1 MATTSLW
8 HIKGKLRDLIEYVEN
23 PDKTEL
29 NSSMQDF
36 VNVFTY
42 DTNPSKTNNKEF
54 VTAINCLKE
63 IALQQMIMTKQQ
75 FNKSDKYIA
84 WHGYQSFKPDEI
96 TPELCH
102 DIGVKLAKQM
112 WGCGLP
118 VATSDCDS
126 KQKHRP
132 SREARPRFQVIV
144 STHLDK
150 DHLHNHFCFN
160 SVSFLDG
167 KKYNYSKS
175 EMQRL
180 RNVSDELCKEYGL
193 SVIETDN
200 KSKSPSRALYFAE
213 KNNEPTK
220 YNLMR
225 TAIDEAIA
233 ISPTPKEFV
242 KIMRKKGYIVNVNL
256 ERKYATI
263 RSVNDSRNTRLKT
276 LGQKYDWSSIVEQIN
291 TQDGFALFP
300 AYQEFNRES
309 KTKYVRAKKYI
320 LIGSFATVKKVTGLK
335 ALYLYYCYRLG
346 YLPKMKQHKPL
357 SPEMKQAWRKIDRY
371 SNQVRLIGKYELNDT
386 DDVKQFIS
394 SNQEQIEL
402 ITNQRNQIYNKM
414 RRCKD
419 TDKISSLKSK
429 RDYYTKELTKLRKE
443 IKTANTIL
451 NDVEEIKINIKA
463 EMNIQHQ
470 RFAVSRTK
478 SQRRDLQWER

>member
-8 HIKGKLRDLIEYVEN
+8 HIKGKLRDLIDYVEN
-23 PDKTEL
+23 PDKTKL
-29 NSSMQDF
+29 DDYMQDF
-36 VNVFTY
+36 VNVFSY
-42 DTNPSKTNNKEF
+42 DTNSNKTNNKEF

-63 IALQQMIMTKQQ
+63 IALEQMIMTKQQ

-84 WHGYQSFKPDEI
+84 WHGYQSFKPDEV

-102 DIGVKLAKQM
+102 EIGVKLAKQM
-112 WGCGLP
+112 WG
-118 VATSDCDS
+118 D
-126 KQKHRP
+126 
-132 SREARPRFQVIV
+132 RFQVIV

-175 EMQRL
+175 EIQRL
-180 RNVSDELCKEYGL
+180 RNLSDELCKEYGL

-200 KSKSPSRALYFAE
+200 KSKALSRTLYLAE

-225 TAIDEAIA
+225 TAIDEAIK
-233 ISPTPKEFV
+233 ISPVPQEFV
-242 KIMRKKGYIVNVNL
+242 RIMRKKGYIVNINPQ
-256 ERKYATI
+256 RKYATI
-263 RSVNDSRNTRLKT
+263 RSVNDNRNTRMKT
-276 LGQKYDWSSIVEQIN
+276 LGEKYDWDNIVKLIN

-300 AYQEFNRES
+300 AYKDFNRSS
-309 KTKYVRAKKYI
+309 KTKYIKPEKYI
-320 LIGSFATVKKVTGLK
+320 FKGSFTTVRKITGLK

-346 YLPKMKQHKPL
+346 YLPKKKQHKPL
-357 SPEMKQAWRKIDRY
+357 SPEMKEAWRKIDRY
-371 SNQVRLIGKYELNDT
+371 SNQVILISKYNLDDT
-386 DDVKQFIS
+386 DKVRKFI
-394 SNQEQIEL
+394 NANKEQIAI
-402 ITNQRNQIYNKM
+402 ITNQRNQIYNKF

-419 TDKISSLKSK
+419 ADQIFSLKSE
-429 RDYYTKELTKLRKE
+429 RNICTKQLTKLRKE

-451 NDVEEIKINIKA
+451 NDVEGIKQNIKA

-478 SQRRDLQWER
+478 SQRRELQWVR

>member
-8 HIKGKLRDLIEYVEN
+8 HIKGQLCDLIDYVEN

-29 NSSMQDF
+29 TSDMQNF
-36 VNVFTY
+36 VNVFSY
-42 DTNPSKTNNKEF
+42 DINPNKTNNQQF
-54 VTAINCLKE
+54 ITAINCKKE
-63 IALQQMIMTKQQ
+63 IALEQMILTKKQ
-75 FNKSDKYIA
+75 FNKEDKYIA
-84 WHGYQSFKPDEI
+84 WHGYQSFKPDEV

-102 DIGVKLAKQM
+102 EIGIKLAKQM
-112 WGCGLP
+112 WG
-118 VATSDCDS
+118 D
-126 KQKHRP
+126 
-132 SREARPRFQVIV
+132 RFQVIV

-193 SVIETDN
+193 SIIATDN
-200 KSKSPSRALYFAE
+200 KSKSPSRTLYFAE

-225 TAIDEAIA
+225 TAIDEAIE
-233 ISPTPKEFV
+233 ISPAPKEFI
-242 KIMRKKGYIVNVNL
+242 KIMRKKGYIVYVNS

-276 LGQKYDWSSIVEQIN
+276 LGEKYDWQNIVEQIN
-291 TQDGFALFP
+291 IQDGFALFP
-300 AYQEFNRES
+300 AYKEFNRNN
-309 KTKYVRAKKYI
+309 KTKYIKPQKYVFK
-320 LIGSFATVKKVTGLK
+320 GSFATVKKVTGLK

-346 YLPKMKQHKPL
+346 YLPKKKQHKPL
-357 SPEMKQAWRKIDRY
+357 SPEMKEAWRKVDRY
-371 SNQVRLIGKYELNDT
+371 SNQIRLIAKYNLDDT
-386 DDVKQFIS
+386 DKVKQFI
-394 SNQEQIEL
+394 NDNKEQI
-402 ITNQRNQIYNKM
+402 ITIKNQRSQIYNKL

-419 TDKISSLKSK
+419 TDKISNLKFERDCCSAKLK
-429 RDYYTKELTKLRKE
+429 RLRKE
-443 IKTANTIL
+443 MKTANTIL
-451 NDVEEIKINIKA
+451 TDAEEIKMNIKA

-470 RFAVSRTK
+470 RFAPTK
-478 SQRRDLQWER
+478 QKRMDLQWER

>member
-8 HIKGKLRDLIEYVEN
+8 HIKGKLRDLIDYVEN
-23 PDKTEL
+23 PDKTKL
-29 NSSMQDF
+29 DDNMQDF
-36 VNVFTY
+36 VNIFSY
-42 DTNPSKTNNKEF
+42 DTNPNKTNNKEF

-84 WHGYQSFKPDEI
+84 WHGYQSFKPDEVA
-96 TPELCH
+96 PELCH
-102 DIGVKLAKQM
+102 EIGVKLAKQM
-112 WGCGLP
+112 WG
-118 VATSDCDS
+118 D
-126 KQKHRP
+126 
-132 SREARPRFQVIV
+132 RFQVIV

-167 KKYNYSKS
+167 KKYNYSKT

-180 RNVSDELCKEYGL
+180 RDTSDIICKEYGL

-200 KSKSPSRALYFAE
+200 KSKALSRTLYLAE

-225 TAIDEAIA
+225 TAIDEAIK
-233 ISPTPKEFV
+233 ISPVPQEFV
-242 KIMRKKGYIVNVNL
+242 RIIRKKGYIVNVNP

-276 LGQKYDWSSIVEQIN
+276 LGEKYDWQNIVEQIN
-291 TQDGFALFP
+291 IQDGFALFP
-300 AYQEFNRES
+300 AYKEFNRTS
-309 KTKYVRAKKYI
+309 KTKYIKPEKYI
-320 LIGSFATVKKVTGLK
+320 FKGSFATVKKITGLK

-346 YLPKMKQHKPL
+346 YLPKKKQHKPL
-357 SPEMKQAWRKIDRY
+357 SPELKEAWRKIDRY
-371 SNQVRLIGKYELNDT
+371 SHQVILISKYNLDDT
-386 DDVKQFIS
+386 DKVKQFIS
-394 SNQEQIEL
+394 DNKEQIVT
-402 ITNQRNQIYNKM
+402 ITNQRNQIYNKL

-419 TDKISSLKSK
+419 TVKISNLKSE
-429 RDYYTKELTKLRKE
+429 RDVCTKQLTKLRKE

-451 NDVEEIKINIKA
+451 TDVEGMKLDIKD
-463 EMNIQHQ
+463 ETNIQHQ

>member
-23 PDKTEL
+23 PDKTNL
-29 NSSMQDF
+29 DDGLQDF
-36 VNVFTY
+36 VNVFSY
-42 DTNPSKTNNKEF
+42 DTNPDKTNNKEF

-84 WHGYQSFKPDEI
+84 WHGYQSFKPDEV

-102 DIGVKLAKQM
+102 KIGVRLAKQM
-112 WGCGLP
+112 WG
-118 VATSDCDS
+118 D
-126 KQKHRP
+126 
-132 SREARPRFQVIV
+132 RFQVIV

-193 SVIETDN
+193 SVIETN
-200 KSKSPSRALYFAE
+200 SKSKAPSRTLYYAE

-242 KIMRKKGYIVNVNL
+242 KIMRKKGYIVNVNP

-276 LGQKYDWSSIVEQIN
+276 LGESYDWNSIIHQIN
-291 TQDGFALFP
+291 TQDGIALFP
-300 AYQEFNRES
+300 AYKEFNRDS
-309 KTKYVRAKKYI
+309 KPKYI
-320 LIGSFATVKKVTGLK
+320 KAQKYTFKGSFATVKKITGLK

-346 YLPKMKQHKPL
+346 YSPKKKQHKPL
-357 SPEMKQAWRKIDRY
+357 SPEMKQAWRKIDKL
-371 SNQVRLIGKYELNDT
+371 SNQVRLISKYALNNI
-386 DDVKQFIS
+386 DDVIRMIF
-394 SNQEQIEL
+394 
-402 ITNQRNQIYNKM
+402 
-414 RRCKD
+414 
-419 TDKISSLKSK
+419 KILSAIIKSK
-429 RDYYTKELTKLRKE
+429 LY
-443 IKTANTIL
+443 
-451 NDVEEIKINIKA
+451 
-463 EMNIQHQ
+463 
-470 RFAVSRTK
+470 
-478 SQRRDLQWER
+478 

>member
-8 HIKGKLRDLIEYVEN
+8 HIKGQLCDLIDYVEN
-23 PDKTEL
+23 PDKTNL
-29 NSSMQDF
+29 NNGLKDF
-36 VNVFTY
+36 VNVFSY
-42 DTNPSKTNNKEF
+42 DTNPIKTNNKQF
-54 VTAINCLKE
+54 VTAINCKKE
-63 IALQQMIMTKQQ
+63 IALQQMIFTKKQ

-84 WHGYQSFKPDEI
+84 WHGYQSFKPDEV

-102 DIGVKLAKQM
+102 EIGVKLAQKM
-112 WGCGLP
+112 WG
-118 VATSDCDS
+118 D
-126 KQKHRP
+126 
-132 SREARPRFQVIV
+132 RFQVII

-193 SVIETDN
+193 SVIATDN
-200 KSKSPSRALYFAE
+200 KSKAPSRTLYFAE

-225 TAIDEAIA
+225 TAIDEAIE
-233 ISPTPKEFV
+233 ISPAPKEFI
-242 KIMRKKGYIVNVNL
+242 KIMRKKGYIVNVNPK
-256 ERKYATI
+256 RKYATI
-263 RSVNDSRNTRLKT
+263 RSLNDSRNTRLKT
-276 LGQKYDWSSIVEQIN
+276 LGEKYDWQNIVEQIN
-291 TQDGFALFP
+291 TQDGFTLFP
-300 AYQEFNRES
+300 AYQEFNRGN
-309 KTKYVRAKKYI
+309 KMKYIKSKKYI
-320 LIGSFATVKKVTGLK
+320 FKGSFTTVKKVTGLK

-346 YLPKMKQHKPL
+346 YLPKNKQHKPL
-357 SPEMKQAWRKIDRY
+357 SPEMKQVWRKIDKI
-371 SNQVRLIGKYELNDT
+371 SNQVRLISKYDLNTT
-386 DDVKQFIS
+386 DDVQRFIRD
-394 SNQEQIEL
+394 SNEQIAI
-402 ITNQRNQIYNKM
+402 ITNQRNQIYNKF

-419 TDKISSLKSK
+419 ADQIFSLKSE
-429 RDYYTKELTKLRKE
+429 RNICTKQLTKLRKE

-451 NDVEEIKINIKA
+451 NDVEGIKQNIKA

-478 SQRRDLQWER
+478 SQRRELQWER

>member
-23 PDKTEL
+23 PDKTNL
-29 NSSMQDF
+29 DDGLQDF
-36 VNVFTY
+36 VNVFSY
-42 DTNPSKTNNKEF
+42 DTNPDKTNNKEF

-84 WHGYQSFKPDEI
+84 WHGYQSFKPDEV

-102 DIGVKLAKQM
+102 KIGVRLAKQM
-112 WGCGLP
+112 WG
-118 VATSDCDS
+118 D
-126 KQKHRP
+126 
-132 SREARPRFQVIV
+132 RFQVIV

-193 SVIETDN
+193 SVIETN
-200 KSKSPSRALYFAE
+200 SKSKAPSRTLYYAE

-242 KIMRKKGYIVNVNL
+242 KIMRKKGYIVNVNP

-276 LGQKYDWSSIVEQIN
+276 LGESYDWNSIIHQIN
-291 TQDGFALFP
+291 TQDGIALFP
-300 AYQEFNRES
+300 AYKEFNRDS
-309 KTKYVRAKKYI
+309 KPKYI
-320 LIGSFATVKKVTGLK
+320 KAQKYTFKGSFATVKKITGLK

-346 YLPKMKQHKPL
+346 YSPKKKQHKPL
-357 SPEMKQAWRKIDRY
+357 SPEMKQAWRKIDKL
-371 SNQVRLIGKYELNDT
+371 SNQVRLISKYALDNTNDI
-386 DDVKQFIS
+386 QNLIS
-394 SNQEQIEL
+394 NNKEQIIL
-402 ITNQRNQIYNKM
+402 ITNQRNQIYNTL

-419 TDKISSLKSK
+419 TDKILSLKFE
-429 RDYYTKELTKLRKE
+429 RDCYTKELTKLRKE
-443 IKTANTIL
+443 IKTANAIL
-451 NDVEEIKINIKA
+451 NDVDEIKMNIKA
-463 EMNIQHQ
+463 ETDIQHQ
-470 RFAVSRTK
+470 KFAISRTK
-478 SQRRDLQWER
+478 SQRRDLQWVR

>member
-8 HIKGKLRDLIEYVEN
+8 HIKGQLCDLIDYVEN

-29 NSSMQDF
+29 TSDMQNF
-36 VNVFTY
+36 VNVFSY
-42 DTNPSKTNNKEF
+42 DINPNKTNNQQF
-54 VTAINCLKE
+54 VTAINCKKE
-63 IALQQMIMTKQQ
+63 IALEQMILTKKQ
-75 FNKSDKYIA
+75 FNKEDKYIA
-84 WHGYQSFKPDEI
+84 WHGYQSFKPDEV

-102 DIGVKLAKQM
+102 EIGVKLAQQM
-112 WGCGLP
+112 WG
-118 VATSDCDS
+118 D
-126 KQKHRP
+126 
-132 SREARPRFQVIV
+132 RFQVIV

-167 KKYNYSKS
+167 KKYNYSKT

-180 RNVSDELCKEYGL
+180 RDTSDLICKEYGL
-193 SVIETDN
+193 SVIATDN
-200 KSKSPSRALYFAE
+200 KSKAPSRTLYLAE

-225 TAIDEAIA
+225 AAIDEAIK

-242 KIMRKKGYIVNVNL
+242 KIMRKKGYIVNVNP

-276 LGQKYDWSSIVEQIN
+276 LGEKYDWQNIVEQIN
-291 TQDGFALFP
+291 IQDGFTLFP
-300 AYQEFNRES
+300 AYKEFNRAS
-309 KTKYVRAKKYI
+309 KTKYIKPQKYVFK
-320 LIGSFATVKKVTGLK
+320 GSFTTVKKITGLK

-346 YLPKMKQHKPL
+346 YLPKKKQHMPL
-357 SPEMKQAWRKIDRY
+357 SPEMKEAWRKIDRY
-371 SNQVRLIGKYELNDT
+371 SNQVILISKYNLDDT
-386 DDVKQFIS
+386 DKVRQFIKD
-394 SNQEQIEL
+394 NKEQIEI
-402 ITNQRNQIYNKM
+402 ITNQRNQIYNKL

-419 TDKISSLKSK
+419 TDKISSLKSDRDCCSSKLK
-429 RDYYTKELTKLRKE
+429 RLRTE

-451 NDVEEIKINIKA
+451 NDVEEMKKNIKA
-463 EMNIQHQ
+463 ETNIQHQ
-470 RFAVSRTK
+470 RFAVSKTK

>member
-8 HIKGKLRDLIEYVEN
+8 HIKGNLHDLIDYVEN
-23 PDKTEL
+23 PDKTNVS
-29 NSSMQDF
+29 NSLQDF
-36 VNVFTY
+36 VNVFSY

-75 FNKSDKYIA
+75 FGKEDKYIA
-84 WHGYQSFKPDEI
+84 WHGYQSFKPDEV

-102 DIGVKLAKQM
+102 EIGVKLAKQM
-112 WGCGLP
+112 WG
-118 VATSDCDS
+118 D
-126 KQKHRP
+126 
-132 SREARPRFQVIV
+132 RFQVIV

-150 DHLHNHFCFN
+150 NHLHNHFCFN

-180 RNVSDELCKEYGL
+180 RDTSDLICKEYGL
-193 SVIETDN
+193 SVIETSG
-200 KSKSPSRALYFAE
+200 KSKAPSRALYFAE

-225 TAIDEAIA
+225 TAIDDAIR

-242 KIMRKKGYIVNVNL
+242 KIMRNKGYIVNVNP
-256 ERKYATI
+256 ERKYVTI

-276 LGQKYDWSSIVEQIN
+276 LGQNYDWNSIVEQIN

-300 AYQEFNRES
+300 AFNEFKRES
-309 KTKYVRAKKYI
+309 KTKYVKPEKYI
-320 LIGSFATVKKVTGLK
+320 FKGSFESVKKVTGLK

-346 YLPKMKQHKPL
+346 YLPKKNQHKPL
-357 SPEMKQAWRKIDRY
+357 SPEMKQVWKKIDKL
-371 SNQVRLIGKYELNDT
+371 SNQVRLISKYHLNDT
-386 DDVKQFIS
+386 DDVQQFI
-394 SNQEQIEL
+394 NNNNGQIIL
-402 ITNQRNQIYNKM
+402 ITNQRNQIYNKL

-419 TDKISSLKSK
+419 ENKIFILKSE
-429 RDYYTKELTKLRKE
+429 RDICTKQLTRLRKE
-443 IKTANTIL
+443 IKTADAIL
-451 NDVEEIKINIKA
+451 TDTDEMKKNIKA

-478 SQRRDLQWER
+478 LQRRDIQWER

>member
-8 HIKGKLRDLIEYVEN
+8 HIKGQLCDLIDYVEN
-23 PDKTEL
+23 PEKTKL
-29 NSSMQDF
+29 NNGLKDF
-36 VNVFTY
+36 INVFSY
-42 DTNPSKTNNKEF
+42 DTNPVKTNNKQF
-54 VTAINCLKE
+54 VTAINCKKE
-63 IALQQMIMTKQQ
+63 IALQQMILTKKQ
-75 FNKSDKYIA
+75 FNKEDKYIA
-84 WHGYQSFKPDEI
+84 WHGYQSFKPDEV

-102 DIGVKLAKQM
+102 EIGVKLAKQM

-132 SREARPRFQVIV
+132 SREARPKFQIIV

-175 EMQRL
+175 EIQRL
-180 RNVSDELCKEYGL
+180 RNLSDELCKEYGL
-193 SVIETDN
+193 SVVKNDRQT
-200 KSKSPSRALYFAE
+200 KSPSRILYLAE

-225 TAIDEAIA
+225 TAIDEAIE
-233 ISPTPKEFV
+233 ISPAPKEFI
-242 KIMRKKGYIVNVNL
+242 KIMRKKGYIVYVNS

-276 LGQKYDWSSIVEQIN
+276 LGEKYDWQNIVEQIN
-291 TQDGFALFP
+291 IQDGFALFP
-300 AYQEFNRES
+300 AYKEFNRNN
-309 KTKYVRAKKYI
+309 KTKYVKPQKYI
-320 LIGSFATVKKVTGLK
+320 FKGSFATVKKITGLK

-346 YLPKMKQHKPL
+346 YLPKKNQHKPL
-357 SPEMKQAWRKIDRY
+357 SPEMKEAWRKVDRY
-371 SNQVRLIGKYELNDT
+371 SNQIILIAKYKFDDT
-386 DDVKQFIS
+386 DKVRQFIS
-394 SNQEQIEL
+394 DNKEQIAT
-402 ITNQRNQIYNKM
+402 ITNQRNQIYKKL

-419 TDKISSLKSK
+419 TDKISSLKYE
-429 RDYYTKELTKLRKE
+429 RNICTKQLTKLRKE
-443 IKTANTIL
+443 IKTADTVL
-451 NDVEEIKINIKA
+451 NDVEGIKQNIKA

-478 SQRRDLQWER
+478 SQRRDLQWVR

>member
-8 HIKGKLRDLIEYVEN
+8 HIKGKLRDLIDYIEN
-23 PDKTEL
+23 PDKTKL
-29 NSSMQDF
+29 DDNMQDF
-36 VNVFTY
+36 VNIFSY
-42 DTNPSKTNNKEF
+42 DTNPNKTNNKEF

-63 IALQQMIMTKQQ
+63 IALEQMIMTKQQ

-84 WHGYQSFKPDEI
+84 WHGYQSFKPDEV

-102 DIGVKLAKQM
+102 EIGVKLAKQM
-112 WGCGLP
+112 W
-118 VATSDCDS
+118 SD
-126 KQKHRP
+126 
-132 SREARPRFQVIV
+132 RFQVIV

-180 RNVSDELCKEYGL
+180 RNLSDELCQEYGL
-193 SVIETDN
+193 SVIETNN
-200 KSKSPSRALYFAE
+200 KSKSPSRILYFAE

-225 TAIDEAIA
+225 TAIDEAIK
-233 ISPTPKEFV
+233 ISLVPQEFV
-242 KIMRKKGYIVNVNL
+242 RIMRKKGYIVNVNP

-276 LGQKYDWSSIVEQIN
+276 LGENYDWHNIVEQIN
-291 TQDGFALFP
+291 TQDGFTLFP
-300 AYQEFNRES
+300 AYKMFKRES
-309 KTKYVRAKKYI
+309 KTKYVKAKKYTFK
-320 LIGSFATVKKVTGLK
+320 GSFATVKKVTGLK

-346 YLPKMKQHKPL
+346 YLPKKKQHKPL
-357 SPEMKQAWRKIDRY
+357 SPEMKEAWRKIDRY
-371 SNQVRLIGKYELNDT
+371 SNQVRLIAKYNLDDT
-386 DDVKQFIS
+386 DKVKQFI
-394 SNQEQIEL
+394 NDNKEQI
-402 ITNQRNQIYNKM
+402 ITIKNQRNQIYNRL

-419 TDKISSLKSK
+419 ADQISSLKSE
-429 RDYYTKELTKLRKE
+429 RNICTKQLTKLRKE

-451 NDVEEIKINIKA
+451 TDVDEMKKNIKA
-463 EMNIQHQ
+463 ETNIQYQ

-478 SQRRDLQWER
+478 SQRRDLQWVR

>member
-8 HIKGKLRDLIEYVEN
+8 HIKGNLRDLIDYVEN
-23 PDKTEL
+23 PDKTNVS
-29 NSSMQDF
+29 NSLQDF
-36 VNVFTY
+36 VNVFSY

-84 WHGYQSFKPDEI
+84 WHGYQSFKPDEV

-102 DIGVKLAKQM
+102 EIGVKLAQRM
-112 WGCGLP
+112 WG
-118 VATSDCDS
+118 D
-126 KQKHRP
+126 
-132 SREARPRFQVIV
+132 RFQVII

-180 RNVSDELCKEYGL
+180 RDLSDELCKEYGL
-193 SVIETDN
+193 SVIKTD
-200 KSKSPSRALYFAE
+200 SHTKSPSRTLYLAE

-220 YNLMR
+220 CNLMR

-242 KIMRKKGYIVNVNL
+242 KTMRKKGYIVDINPQ
-256 ERKYATI
+256 RKYPTI

-276 LGQKYDWSSIVEQIN
+276 LGENYDWNSIVEQIN
-291 TQDGFALFP
+291 TQDGFALLPTFN
-300 AYQEFNRES
+300 EFKRES
-309 KTKYVRAKKYI
+309 KTKYVKPTKYTF
-320 LIGSFATVKKVTGLK
+320 IGSFETVKKVTGLK

-346 YLPKMKQHKPL
+346 YLPKKNQHKPL
-357 SPEMKQAWRKIDRY
+357 SPEMKQAWRKIDKL
-371 SNQVRLIGKYELNDT
+371 SNQVRLISKYNLDDT
-386 DDVKQFIS
+386 NDVKQFIAD
-394 SNQEQIEL
+394 NQEQIET
-402 ITNQRNQIYNKM
+402 ITNQRNQIYNKL

-419 TDKISSLKSK
+419 TDKMSSLKSE
-429 RDYYTKELTKLRKE
+429 RDCCSAKLKKLRTE
-443 IKTANTIL
+443 IKTANAIST
-451 NDVEEIKINIKA
+451 DTDEIKSNIKA

-470 RFAVSRTK
+470 KFAVSRIK
-478 SQRRDLQWER
+478 SKRKELQWER

>member
-8 HIKGKLRDLIEYVEN
+8 HIKGKLRDLIDYVEN
-23 PDKTEL
+23 PNKTEL
-29 NSSMQDF
+29 NSDMQDF
-36 VNVFTY
+36 VNVFSY
-42 DTNPSKTNNKEF
+42 DTNPNKTNNREF

-63 IALQQMIMTKQQ
+63 IALEQMIMTKQQ
-75 FNKSDKYIA
+75 FNKEDKYIA

-102 DIGVKLAKQM
+102 EIGVKLAKEM
-112 WGCGLP
+112 WG
-118 VATSDCDS
+118 D
-126 KQKHRP
+126 
-132 SREARPRFQVIV
+132 RFQVIV

-180 RNVSDELCKEYGL
+180 RDTSDLICKEYGL
-193 SVIETDN
+193 SVIATDN
-200 KSKSPSRALYFAE
+200 KSKAPSRSLYFAE
-213 KNNEPTK
+213 KNGEPTK

-225 TAIDEAIA
+225 TAIDEAIK
-233 ISPTPKEFV
+233 ISPAPKEFV
-242 KIMRKKGYIVNVNL
+242 RIMRKKGYIVNVNP

-276 LGQKYDWSSIVEQIN
+276 LGENYDWSNIVEQIN

-300 AYQEFNRES
+300 AFKEFNRDS
-309 KTKYVRAKKYI
+309 KTKYIKPQKYI
-320 LIGSFATVKKVTGLK
+320 FKGSFQAVKKVTGLK

-346 YLPKMKQHKPL
+346 YLPKNKQHTPL
-357 SPEMKQAWRKIDRY
+357 SPEMKEAWRKVDRY
-371 SNQVRLIGKYELNDT
+371 SNQVRLISKYNLDDIND
-386 DDVKQFIS
+386 VEQLIS
-394 SNQEQIEL
+394 DNKSKIAT
-402 ITNQRNQIYNKM
+402 ITSQRNQIYNKL

-419 TDKISSLKSK
+419 TDKISELKFDRDCCSAKLK
-429 RDYYTKELTKLRKE
+429 RLRTE

-451 NDVEEIKINIKA
+451 NDVEEIKTNIKA
-463 EMNIQHQ
+463 ETDIQHQ
-470 RFAVSRTK
+470 RFAPTK
-478 SQRRDLQWER
+478 QKRRDLYYDR

>member
-1 MATTSLW
+1 
-8 HIKGKLRDLIEYVEN
+8 LIEYVEN
-23 PDKTEL
+23 PDKTNL
-29 NSSMQDF
+29 DDGLQDF
-36 VNVFTY
+36 VNVFSY
-42 DTNPSKTNNKEF
+42 DTNPDKTNNKEF

-84 WHGYQSFKPDEI
+84 WHGYQSFKPDEV

-102 DIGVKLAKQM
+102 KIGVRLAKQM
-112 WGCGLP
+112 WG
-118 VATSDCDS
+118 D
-126 KQKHRP
+126 
-132 SREARPRFQVIV
+132 RFQVIV

-193 SVIETDN
+193 SVIETN
-200 KSKSPSRALYFAE
+200 SKSKAPSRTLYYAE

-242 KIMRKKGYIVNVNL
+242 KIMRKKGYIVNVNP

-276 LGQKYDWSSIVEQIN
+276 LGESYDWNSIIHQIN
-291 TQDGFALFP
+291 TQDGIALFP
-300 AYQEFNRES
+300 AYKEFNRDS
-309 KTKYVRAKKYI
+309 KPKYI
-320 LIGSFATVKKVTGLK
+320 KAQKYTFKGSFATVKKITGLK

-346 YLPKMKQHKPL
+346 YSPKKKQHKPL
-357 SPEMKQAWRKIDRY
+357 SPEMKQAWRKIDKL
-371 SNQVRLIGKYELNDT
+371 SNQVRLISKYALDNTNDI
-386 DDVKQFIS
+386 QNLIS
-394 SNQEQIEL
+394 NNKEQIIL
-402 ITNQRNQIYNKM
+402 ITNQRNQIYNTL

-419 TDKISSLKSK
+419 TDKILSLKFE
-429 RDYYTKELTKLRKE
+429 RDCYTKELTKLRKE
-443 IKTANTIL
+443 IKTANAIL
-451 NDVEEIKINIKA
+451 NDVDEIKMNIKA
-463 EMNIQHQ
+463 ETDIQHQ
-470 RFAVSRTK
+470 KFAISRTK
-478 SQRRDLQWER
+478 SQRRELEWER

>member
-23 PDKTEL
+23 PDKTNL
-29 NSSMQDF
+29 DDSLQNF
-36 VNVFTY
+36 VNVFSY
-42 DTNPSKTNNKEF
+42 DTNPNKTKDKEF

-84 WHGYQSFKPDEI
+84 WHGYQSFKPDEV

-102 DIGVKLAKQM
+102 EIGVRLAKQM
-112 WGCGLP
+112 WG
-118 VATSDCDS
+118 D
-126 KQKHRP
+126 
-132 SREARPRFQVIV
+132 RFQVIV

-150 DHLHNHFCFN
+150 EHLHNHFCFN

-167 KKYNYSKS
+167 KKYNYSKT

-193 SVIETDN
+193 SVIKRSN
-200 KSKSPSRALYFAE
+200 KSKAPSRALYFAE

-233 ISPTPKEFV
+233 ISPTPKEFL
-242 KIMRKKGYIVNVNL
+242 KIMRKKGYIVNVNP
-256 ERKYATI
+256 ERKYVTI

-276 LGQKYDWSSIVEQIN
+276 LGENYDWQSIVEQIN
-291 TQDGFALFP
+291 IQDGFALFP
-300 AYQEFNRES
+300 AFKEFNRES
-309 KTKYVRAKKYI
+309 KIKYI
-320 LIGSFATVKKVTGLK
+320 KSQKYTFKGSFVKVKKVTGLK

-346 YLPKMKQHKPL
+346 YLPKKKQHKPL
-357 SPEMKQAWRKIDRY
+357 SHEMKQAWRKIDKI
-371 SNQVRLIGKYELNDT
+371 SNQVRLISKYDLNNP
-386 DDVKQFIS
+386 DDVQRFICD
-394 SNQEQIEL
+394 NNEQIVL
-402 ITNQRNQIYNKM
+402 ITNQRNQIYNKL

-419 TDKISSLKSK
+419 TDKISGLKSERDCCSAKLK
-429 RDYYTKELTKLRKE
+429 RLRTE

-451 NDVEEIKINIKA
+451 NDVDEIKMNIKA
-463 EMNIQHQ
+463 EANIQHQ
-470 RFAVSRTK
+470 RFSVSRTK
-478 SQRRDLQWER
+478 SQRRELYYER

>member
-8 HIKGKLRDLIEYVEN
+8 HIKGQLCDLIDYVEN
-23 PDKTEL
+23 PEKSEL
-29 NSSMQDF
+29 TSDMRNF
-36 VNVFTY
+36 VNVFSY
-42 DTNPSKTNNKEF
+42 DINPNKTNNQQF
-54 VTAINCLKE
+54 VTAINCKKE
-63 IALQQMIMTKQQ
+63 IALEQMILTKKQ
-75 FNKSDKYIA
+75 FNKEDKYIA
-84 WHGYQSFKPDEI
+84 WHGYQSFKPDEV

-102 DIGVKLAKQM
+102 EIGIKLAKQM
-112 WGCGLP
+112 WG
-118 VATSDCDS
+118 D
-126 KQKHRP
+126 
-132 SREARPRFQVIV
+132 RFQVIV

-180 RNVSDELCKEYGL
+180 RDLSDELCKEYGL
-193 SVIETDN
+193 SVIEN
-200 KSKSPSRALYFAE
+200 SQMNAPSRTLYFAE

-225 TAIDEAIA
+225 TAIDEAIK
-233 ISPTPKEFV
+233 ISPAPKEFV
-242 KIMRKKGYIVNVNL
+242 RIMKKKGYIVDINPQ
-256 ERKYATI
+256 RKYATI

-276 LGQKYDWSSIVEQIN
+276 LGDKYDWHNIVEQIN
-291 TQDGFALFP
+291 TQDCFALFP
-300 AYQEFNRES
+300 QYKEFNREN
-309 KTKYVRAKKYI
+309 KTKYIKPQKYVFKS
-320 LIGSFATVKKVTGLK
+320 SFATVKKITGLK

-346 YLPKMKQHKPL
+346 YLPKKKQHKPL
-357 SPEMKQAWRKIDRY
+357 SPEMREAWRKIDKL
-371 SNQVRLIGKYELNDT
+371 SEQVRLISKYNLDDAT
-386 DDVKQFIS
+386 DVKQLIAD
-394 SNQEQIEL
+394 NQEQIVT
-402 ITNQRNQIYNKM
+402 ISHQRNQIYNKL

-419 TDKISSLKSK
+419 TEKISELKSE
-429 RDYYTKELTKLRKE
+429 RNICTKQLTKLRKE

-451 NDVEEIKINIKA
+451 NDVEKIKMNIKA